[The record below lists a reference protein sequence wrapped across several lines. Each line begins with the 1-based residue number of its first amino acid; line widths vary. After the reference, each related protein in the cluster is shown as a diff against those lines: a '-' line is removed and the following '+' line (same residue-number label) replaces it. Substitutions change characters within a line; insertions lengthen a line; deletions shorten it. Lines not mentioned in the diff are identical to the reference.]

1 MLMMNFEDTKFVF
14 SQKSNWELKKAY
26 YLFSIIN
33 YPLLVKLGSFLLKVS
48 FFLRLPIK
56 KLIKITIFNQFC
68 GGENIQDCNIKI
80 NILSD
85 FGIGTILDYSVE
97 GKEKKTDFEKTKEE
111 IIQTILFSAKNNKI
125 PFTVFKITGLGKS
138 SLIKKANSNLDDL
151 SKNENS
157 ELNLVF
163 KRVDQICKTAF
174 DNKVSVFIDA
184 EDSWYQDYID
194 SIAELMIF
202 KYNNESAI
210 VYNTIQLYRH
220 DRLHYMKGLILRCS
234 SNNKFLGLK
243 LVRGAYME
251 KERERAIK
259 ENYNDPIHKDKD
271 STNHDFSMAV
281 EYCLKNIDF
290 VSLCLGTHNEKS
302 VLHLIN
308 LMTDYSLRKNDSR
321 IYFAQLLGMSDHI
334 SYNLSKQGY
343 NVAKYVPYGPINEI
357 IPYLIRRAEE
367 NTSVS
372 GQTGRELSLIR
383 KEIKNRNL
391 V

>member
-1 MLMMNFEDTKFVF
+1 MINFKETNSVF
-14 SQKSNWELKKAY
+14 AQKSNWELNKSY
-26 YLFSIIN
+26 YLFSILK
-33 YPLLVKLGSFLLKVS
+33 YSLLVKIGSFLLKIS
-48 FFLRLPIK
+48 FFFRLPIK
-56 KLIKITIFNQFC
+56 RLVKTTIFNQFC
-68 GGENIQDCNIKI
+68 GGENIQDCNKKI
-80 NILSD
+80 NELSE
-85 FGIGTILDYSVE
+85 FRIGTILDYSVE
-97 GKEKKTDFEKTKEE
+97 GRENVLDFEKTKEE
-111 IIQTILFSAKNNKI
+111 IIQTILYAAENKKI

-151 SKNENS
+151 SKNEYS

-202 KYNNESAI
+202 KYNIESAI

-220 DRLHYMKGLILRCS
+220 DRFHYMKGLILRCS

-251 KERERAIK
+251 KERERATK
-259 ENYNDPIHKDKD
+259 LNYNDPIHKDKE
-271 STNHDFSMAV
+271 STDHDFSMAV
-281 EYCLKNIDF
+281 EYCLKKIDF

-302 VLHLIN
+302 VSHLIN
-308 LMTDYSLRKNDSR
+308 LMIDYSLRKNDSR

-334 SYNLSKQGY
+334 SYNLAEQDY
-343 NVAKYVPYGPINEI
+343 NVAKYVPYGPIYEV

-372 GQTGRELSLIR
+372 GQTGRELSLIK

>member
-1 MLMMNFEDTKFVF
+1 MINFKETNSVF
-14 SQKSNWELKKAY
+14 AQKSNWELNKSY
-26 YLFSIIN
+26 YLFSILK
-33 YPLLVKLGSFLLKVS
+33 YSLLVKIGSFLLKIS
-48 FFLRLPIK
+48 FFFRLPIK
-56 KLIKITIFNQFC
+56 RLVKTTIFNQFC
-68 GGENIQDCNIKI
+68 GGENIQDCNKKI
-80 NILSD
+80 NELSE
-85 FGIGTILDYSVE
+85 FRIGTILDYSVE
-97 GKEKKTDFEKTKEE
+97 GRENVLDFEKTKEE
-111 IIQTILFSAKNNKI
+111 IIQTILYAAENKKI

-151 SKNENS
+151 SKNEYS

-202 KYNNESAI
+202 KYNIESAI

-220 DRLHYMKGLILRCS
+220 DRFHYMKGLILRCS

-251 KERERAIK
+251 KERERATK
-259 ENYNDPIHKDKD
+259 LNYNDPIHKDKE
-271 STNHDFSMAV
+271 STDHDFSMAV
-281 EYCLKNIDF
+281 EYCLKKIDF

-302 VLHLIN
+302 VSHLIN
-308 LMTDYSLRKNDSR
+308 LMIDYSLRKNDSR

-334 SYNLSKQGY
+334 SYNLAEQDY
-343 NVAKYVPYGPINEI
+343 NVAKYVPYGPIYEV

-372 GQTGRELSLIR
+372 GQTGRELSLIK
-383 KEIKNRNL
+383 KELKNRNL

>member
-1 MLMMNFEDTKFVF
+1 MINFKETNSVF
-14 SQKSNWELKKAY
+14 AQKSNWELNKSY
-26 YLFSIIN
+26 YLFSILK
-33 YPLLVKLGSFLLKVS
+33 YSLLVKIGSFLLKIS
-48 FFLRLPIK
+48 FFFRLPIK
-56 KLIKITIFNQFC
+56 RLVKTTIFNQFC
-68 GGENIQDCNIKI
+68 GGENIQDCNKKI
-80 NILSD
+80 NELSE
-85 FGIGTILDYSVE
+85 FRIGTILDYSVE
-97 GKEKKTDFEKTKEE
+97 GRENVLDFEKTKEE
-111 IIQTILFSAKNNKI
+111 IIQTILYAAENKKI

-151 SKNENS
+151 SKNEYS

-202 KYNNESAI
+202 KYNIESAI

-220 DRLHYMKGLILRCS
+220 DRFHYMKGLILRCS

-251 KERERAIK
+251 KERERATK
-259 ENYNDPIHKDKD
+259 LNYNDPIHKDKE
-271 STNHDFSMAV
+271 STDYDFSMAV
-281 EYCLKNIDF
+281 EYCLKKNDF

-308 LMTDYSLRKNDSR
+308 LMIDYSLRKNDSR

-334 SYNLSKQGY
+334 SYNLAEQDY
-343 NVAKYVPYGPINEI
+343 NVAKYVPYGPIYEV

-372 GQTGRELSLIR
+372 GQTGRELSLIK
-383 KEIKNRNL
+383 KELKNRNL

>member
-1 MLMMNFEDTKFVF
+1 MINFDDTKFVF
-14 SQKSNWELKKAY
+14 SQKSNWELKKSY
-26 YLFSIIN
+26 YLFSILK
-33 YPLLVKLGSFLLKVS
+33 YSLLVKIASLLLKIS
-48 FFLRLPIK
+48 FFLRVPIK
-56 KLIKITIFNQFC
+56 KLIKMTIFNQFC
-68 GGENIQDCNIKI
+68 GGESIIDCTKKI
-80 NILSD
+80 NKLSE
-85 FGIGTILDYSVE
+85 FKIGTILDYSVE
-97 GKEKKTDFEKTKEE
+97 EKENESDFEKIKEE
-111 IIQTILFSAKNNKI
+111 IIKTILFSAKNNKI

-163 KRVDQICKTAF
+163 KRIDQICKTAF
-174 DNKVSVFIDA
+174 ENKVSVFIDA

-202 KYNNESAI
+202 KYNNEYAI

-220 DRLHYMKGLILRCS
+220 DRFNYMKGLISRCN

-259 ENYNDPIHKDKD
+259 LNYNDPIQNDKK
-271 STNHDFSMAV
+271 STDHDFSMAV
-281 EYCLKNIDF
+281 EYCLKNIAF
-290 VSLCLGTHNEKS
+290 VSLCLGTHNETS

-308 LMTDYSLRKNDSR
+308 LMSDYSLRKNDSR

-334 SYNLSKQGY
+334 SYNLAEQGY
-343 NVAKYVPYGPINEI
+343 NVAKYVPYGPIYEV

-372 GQTGRELSLIR
+372 GQTGRELSLIK

>member
-1 MLMMNFEDTKFVF
+1 MINFKETNSVF
-14 SQKSNWELKKAY
+14 AQKSNWELNKSY
-26 YLFSIIN
+26 YLFSILK
-33 YPLLVKLGSFLLKVS
+33 YSLLVKIGSFLLKIS
-48 FFLRLPIK
+48 FFFRLPIK
-56 KLIKITIFNQFC
+56 RLVKTTIFNQFC
-68 GGENIQDCNIKI
+68 GGENIQDCNKKI
-80 NILSD
+80 NELSE
-85 FGIGTILDYSVE
+85 FRIGTILDYSVE
-97 GKEKKTDFEKTKEE
+97 GRENVLDFEKTKEE
-111 IIQTILFSAKNNKI
+111 IIQTILYAAENKKI

-151 SKNENS
+151 SKNEYS

-202 KYNNESAI
+202 KYNIESAI

-220 DRLHYMKGLILRCS
+220 DRFHYMKGLILRCS

-251 KERERAIK
+251 KERERATK
-259 ENYNDPIHKDKD
+259 LNYNDPIHKDKE
-271 STNHDFSMAV
+271 STDHDFSMAV
-281 EYCLKNIDF
+281 EYCLKKIDF

-308 LMTDYSLRKNDSR
+308 LMIDYSLRKNDSR

-334 SYNLSKQGY
+334 SYNLAEQGY
-343 NVAKYVPYGPINEI
+343 NVAKYVPYGPIYEV

-372 GQTGRELSLIR
+372 GQTGRELSLIK
-383 KEIKNRNL
+383 KELKNRNL